1 MSSLQSLQDE
11 IAALQSQ
18 LRSAEATL
26 QTEKNAYSTLKAQ
39 YDRYNNNPR
48 YTTSP
53 IIATLLTRL
62 NQKRAQIDIAQATVT
77 SILSQINATQTE
89 LASMSPTIVSQPG
102 GRGLVKALLVGINYT
117 GTTNALSGCI
127 NDLNAMKNH
136 IMPKYPG
143 CTNIRELRD
152 NSANA
157 MPTKTAILNGLTWLT
172 TDLSAGDAIFFYYSG
187 HGTQFAHL
195 YMDESDAKDECIV
208 PYDGVSITAN
218 KIIRDNELRSYLAE
232 RVPAGC
238 RCFIMLDCCYSGTA
252 LDLRYLVV
260 GSSASD
266 ISYNAI
272 STYRD
277 VSGDI
282 LFMSACSDNELALE
296 RGGRGVFT
304 QAVQEY
310 WTSPNIS
317 VNTILWDVRRYLLN
331 NGIAQTP
338 QMSTGTQFSFSD
350 QFKLGP
356 S

>member
-1 MSSLQSLQDE
+1 MSTIQSLQAE

-18 LRSAEATL
+18 LTLAEANL
-26 QTEKNAYSTLKAQ
+26 QTEKNAYSTIKSQ
-39 YDRYNNNPR
+39 YDRYSNDPR
-48 YTTSP
+48 YARST

-62 NQKRAQIDIAQATVT
+62 NQREAQIIIAQATVT
-77 SILSQINATQTE
+77 ELILQIAAKQTE
-89 LASMSPTIVSQPG
+89 LASLRITVASQPG
-102 GRGLVKALLVGINYT
+102 GRGLIKALLVGINYT

-127 NDLNAMKNH
+127 NDLNAMKDH
-136 IMPKYPG
+136 IQGLYPA

-172 TDLSAGDAIFFYYSG
+172 TDLSAGDAIFLYYSG
-187 HGTQFAHL
+187 HGTQFAQL
-195 YMDESDAKDECIV
+195 YMDENDEKDECIV

-260 GSSASD
+260 GSSVSD
-266 ISYNAI
+266 ISYSLI
-272 STYRD
+272 PTYRD

-282 LFMSACSDNELALE
+282 LFMSACSDNEIAIE
-296 RGGRGVFT
+296 RNGRGVFT
-304 QAVQEY
+304 QAIQEY
-310 WTSPNIS
+310 WKSPNIS

-338 QMSTGTQFSFSD
+338 QMSTGTRFSLSD